1 MCCCEG
7 CNTLLHNAHVRVATY
22 CGWQCLALTADCI
35 QGAVMRV
42 ATHYHMVYKV
52 YVGVVARANE
62 HTKAFVVPVSARVSR
77 SVARVQMSRVSYC
90 CNG

>member
-1 MCCCEG
+1 
-7 CNTLLHNAHVRVATY
+7 
-22 CGWQCLALTADCI
+22 
-35 QGAVMRV
+35 MRV